1 MAAMIIIVAYDGNH
15 DVIAHMLKIY
25 FQLFWCLFLQGI
37 SIDKSYK
44 RLPHLIMTLSSLSC
58 FASFEFVSKVEIWE
72 GYSMV
77 RHNMAQH
84 ILIKMHNIIKWIY
97 IKLFANE
104 KRAEKN
110 DKSSSV
116 IWFWPK
122 ILSSIHIIISHERFR
137 VKNYISTTNDKKR
150 KRTSTHLLICGM
162 EDLYSYDFLTFRS
175 HRSRCDG
182 DKAFRDEFDLKFCIE
197 NHVYVTLI

>member
-1 MAAMIIIVAYDGNH
+1 MAAMIIIVVYDGNH
-15 DVIAHMLKIY
+15 DVIAHMLKID

-44 RLPHLIMTLSSLSC
+44 RLPHLIMTLSSSSC
-58 FASFEFVSKVEIWE
+58 FASFEFVGEVEIWE

-104 KRAEKN
+104 NRAEKM
-110 DKSSSV
+110 
-116 IWFWPK
+116 
-122 ILSSIHIIISHERFR
+122 
-137 VKNYISTTNDKKR
+137 TNR
-150 KRTSTHLLICGM
+150 HLQS
-162 EDLYSYDFLTFRS
+162 D
-175 HRSRCDG
+175 
-182 DKAFRDEFDLKFCIE
+182 FDLRFCHPFISLFRMNVFGWKITFQRQTTRKGKE
-197 NHVYVTLI
+197 QVHTYWYVA